1 MNQKKVMIPLRDKP
15 YGGAWGIKD
24 EESVKHLA
32 SIKTELGDR
41 KKFLADYKEW
51 FTRDRTFEGIG
62 GFQNIDFSAGTTETF
77 GYFYLQH
84 MDRRLR
90 LYKAEYFYHWV
101 MARNYFKKS
110 AELGAEPLT
119 EGDVVVMS
127 CPFSGTGKIP
137 KDFYK
142 ILEQCD
148 QLSIPVMLDLA
159 YISISDIKE
168 LDLNHKCIHTIT
180 TSLSKVFPVENHR
193 IGMRMTRDFYDDA
206 LVAYNQNQYV
216 NLHSINVGQKLIE
229 KFDNDWIF
237 NKYRQ
242 KQAETCERLGV
253 DVSDCV
259 IFGLDSKNKFNEY
272 NRGGEINRLCF
283 SRVWDGRVKIS
294 P

>member
-1 MNQKKVMIPLRDKP
+1 MIPLRNKP

-41 KKFLADYKEW
+41 KKFLTDYKEW
-51 FTRDRTFEGIG
+51 FTRDRAFEGIG

-77 GYFYLQH
+77 DYFYLQH

-142 ILEQCD
+142 IQLYIMVASNSAVLLGLRTLEPSARPPPLPPSFA
-148 QLSIPVMLDLA
+148 LSH
-159 YISISDIKE
+159 S
-168 LDLNHKCIHTIT
+168 
-180 TSLSKVFPVENHR
+180 SL
-193 IGMRMTRDFYDDA
+193 IGCMPRRHA
-206 LVAYNQNQYV
+206 GPL
-216 NLHSINVGQKLIE
+216 
-229 KFDNDWIF
+229 
-237 NKYRQ
+237 
-242 KQAETCERLGV
+242 V
-253 DVSDCV
+253 DVVSLLSC
-259 IFGLDSKNKFNEY
+259 L
-272 NRGGEINRLCF
+272 
-283 SRVWDGRVKIS
+283 
-294 P
+294 